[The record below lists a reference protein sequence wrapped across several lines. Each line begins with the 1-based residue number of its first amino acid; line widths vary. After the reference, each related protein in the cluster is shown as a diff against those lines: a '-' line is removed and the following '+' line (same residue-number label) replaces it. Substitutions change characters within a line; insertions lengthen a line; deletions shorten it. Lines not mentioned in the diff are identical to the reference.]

1 LQPRSDKDLPYG
13 QGRGV
18 CDTVSSMKQGRIAYL
33 DCFAGVSGD
42 MVLGALLDL
51 GLPSELLDEG
61 WRMLGLKGVQV
72 KHRRVQR
79 GGLMG
84 MQVEVKDQ
92 GKRLIKNYGEMRK
105 IINDSP
111 LPAGIKELSL
121 KILHQLAQAEA
132 AIHGVEVDEVH
143 FHEIGGIDTIVDAV
157 GVALGIAHFNWETII
172 CSPLPMGRGF
182 VEAGH
187 GRLPLPAPA
196 TMALLKGA
204 PIVPAA
210 VEGETVTPTGA
221 AIVTTLATGFGPLP
235 QMEVTGIGYGAGMRD
250 PEAMP
255 NLLRI
260 IQGVKTEEKAEGAWV
275 LEADVD
281 DMLPEL
287 LPYLN
292 QLLLKEGALDAA
304 VIPIQMKK
312 GRPGFTIRCLATAAQ
327 RAGLAELILREST
340 TIGVRMYPV
349 ERMILHREEREVETA
364 YGPIKIKVAFDRED
378 KVINLMPEYESCR
391 QAAEEKKVPLKEVYQ
406 EAISK
411 GRETVKDKG

>member
-1 LQPRSDKDLPYG
+1 
-13 QGRGV
+13 
-18 CDTVSSMKQGRIAYL
+18 MKQSRIAYL

-42 MVLGALLDL
+42 MLLGALLDL
-51 GLPSELLDEG
+51 GLPLEILDEG

-72 KHRRVQR
+72 KHQRVQR
-79 GGLMG
+79 GGMMG
-84 MQVEVKDQ
+84 MQVEVRDQ
-92 GKRLIKNYGEMRK
+92 GKSAIRNYGEMRRM
-105 IINDSP
+105 INDSP
-111 LPAGIKELSL
+111 LPTGIKELSL
-121 KILHQLAQAEA
+121 RILHQLVQAEA
-132 AIHGVEVDEVH
+132 NIHGVEVDEVH
-143 FHEIGGIDTIVDAV
+143 FHEIGGIDTIIDAV
-157 GVALGIAHFNWETII
+157 GVALGIAHFNWESII
-172 CSPLPMGRGF
+172 CSPLPLGRGF

-196 TMALLKGA
+196 TMALLKGV

-221 AIVTTLATGFGPLP
+221 AIVISLASGFGPLP
-235 QMEVTGIGYGAGMRD
+235 AMEVTGIGYGAGMRD
-250 PEAMP
+250 PEGTP

-260 IQGVKTEEKAEGAWV
+260 IHGKQVQEKVEGIWV

-312 GRPGFTIRCLATAAQ
+312 GRPGFTIRCLTTAAQ
-327 RAGLAELILREST
+327 KEGLAQLILREST
-340 TIGVRMYPV
+340 TLGVRMYPV
-349 ERMILHREEREVETA
+349 ERMILHREVQEVTTK
-364 YGPIKIKVAFDRED
+364 YGTIRIKVAFDE
-378 KVINLMPEYESCR
+378 KGKIVNLMPEYESCC

-406 EAISK
+406 EAIAK
-411 GRETVKDKG
+411 GRAAIKREG